1 MNTTSL
7 TLLERLRSP
16 GDQEAWLRFVKL
28 YTPLLIHWTRRIGV
42 SKHDAEDLI
51 QDIFALLLRK
61 LPEFRYKSGGSF
73 RSWLRVVALN
83 KLRERHRQ
91 CQHGE
96 SNRVASA
103 VVTLGTAVEEV
114 PAPDE
119 AAGFEETEYR
129 KVLVGRG
136 LELIRPEFND
146 TTWRAFHEHVEVGRG
161 AAEVATQLNLRVGTV
176 YAAKSR
182 VLHRLRQELDGLMD
196 DE

>member
-1 MNTTSL
+1 M

-16 GDQEAWLRFVKL
+16 GDQEAWLRFVTL
-28 YTPLLIHWTRRIGV
+28 YTPLLVHWTRRIGV
-42 SKHDAEDLI
+42 SKQDAEDLI
-51 QDIFALLLRK
+51 QDIFVLLLRK
-61 LPEFRYKSGGSF
+61 LPEFRYKNGGSF

-103 VVTLGTAVEEV
+103 VVNLGTAVEEL

-119 AAGFEETEYR
+119 SAGFEDAEYR
-129 KVLVGRG
+129 KVLVCRG
-136 LELIRPEFND
+136 LELIRPEFNE
-146 TTWRAFHEHVEVGRG
+146 TTWLAFHEHVEGGRG
-161 AAEVATQLNLRVGTV
+161 AAEVAAQLNLRVGTV

-182 VLHRLRQELDGLMD
+182 VLHRLRQELDGLI
-196 DE
+196 DEGDKA